1 MTTPP
6 IISGGLPV
14 LGHALEMMR
23 DRASLF
29 KRGYD
34 EHGDIFTL
42 KLGPQKAVVVTGAE
56 YNKLVYTQTDKALNM
71 NDAYAFLKA
80 ALGEVLFIAGPE
92 TYANQRPLLQETFKR
107 ERMAGYVEAMNRE
120 VQVWLDGLGDSGEMD
135 LTVEMLRLT
144 QYVAGA
150 ALIGTDFRTE
160 MGEEFWQQ
168 YGEISRSLDPI
179 LPPHLPLPKFRR
191 RDKAN
196 AQIKQTFRQ
205 MIERRR
211 ANPAQYDD
219 LISTLLTTPQKDGT
233 FMDDATIVNMFTGL
247 LFAGHETTAG
257 QAAWLITLLLQHPA
271 YLTLVKAEIEAHISA
286 DTRIDENTLR
296 NLKNIY
302 YAIDETTRMR
312 PSADLQMRTVNQ
324 DFSIGDYT
332 LPQGWRVI
340 VNATNSHFLDDVFT
354 NPYQFDPLRWSPERG
369 EGKNPFAI
377 VGFGGGLHK
386 CSGMNFARNEMAI
399 ITARLLSQF
408 TLALISDDIK
418 VVQGNGAN
426 HPSAVKV
433 RYQRIEQQ

>member
-1 MTTPP
+1 MSTPP
-6 IISGGLPV
+6 VISGGLPV

-34 EHGDIFTL
+34 EHGDIFTIN
-42 KLGPQKAVVVTGAE
+42 LGPQKAVVVTGAE

-92 TYANQRPLLQETFKR
+92 KYTNQRPLLQEVFKR
-107 ERMAGYVEAMNRE
+107 ERMAGYVDAMNRE
-120 VQVWLDGLGDSGEMD
+120 VQTWLDDLGSSGEMD
-135 LTVEMLRLT
+135 LTAEMLRLT

-150 ALIGTDFRTE
+150 ALIGAEFRQE
-160 MGEEFWQQ
+160 LGDDFWQD
-168 YGEISRSLDPI
+168 YGEISRSLDPF

-191 RDKAN
+191 RDRAN
-196 AQIKQTFRQ
+196 ARIKHTFRQ
-205 MIERRR
+205 MISRRR
-211 ANPAQYDD
+211 ANPAQFED
-219 LISTLLTTPQKDGT
+219 LISTLLSTPQKDGSI
-233 FMDDATIVNMFTGL
+233 MDDDTIVNMFTGL

-257 QAAWLITLLLQHPA
+257 QAAWLLALLLQHPN
-271 YLTLVKAEIEAHISA
+271 YLTLVTQEIESQISA
-286 DTRIDENTLR
+286 GTTIDENVLR
-296 NLKNIY
+296 NLKHIF

-324 DFSIGDYT
+324 DFSIADFT

-340 VNATNSHFLDDVFT
+340 VNATNSHFLDEVFQD
-354 NPYQFDPLRWSPERG
+354 PYKFDPLRWSPERG

-377 VGFGGGLHK
+377 IGFGGGLHK

-399 ITARLLSQF
+399 ISARLFGQF
-408 TLALISDDIK
+408 QLELLSDDIQI
-418 VVQGNGAN
+418 VQGNGAN
-426 HPSAVKV
+426 HPSSVRV
-433 RYQRIEQQ
+433 RYQRL